1 MENLIILKV
10 MMNIVFGWAMAFLI
24 VVFLRELYLFLV
36 DNIQFYTV
44 KYIYKYIGK
53 AKESK
58 KAKKNYSLLK
68 FRNLVINNYIKN

>member
-10 MMNIVFGWAMAFLI
+10 MMNIILGWAMGFLI
-24 VVFLRELYLFLV
+24 VVFLRELFLFSL
-36 DNIQFYTV
+36 DNIKFYTV

-58 KAKKNYSLLK
+58 KARKTYKLLHFK
-68 FRNLVINNYIKN
+68 NLVINNFIK